1 MKNKKFTPI
10 GIPKV
15 PFTLPG
21 ETIPQWI
28 DIYSRLYK
36 ERIIFLFRIF
46 EDDFINQII
55 SMLLYLNIE
64 EKNKPIYL
72 YINSIGGSIS
82 SGIALYDTINYIN
95 KNSAIITMCLGIAS
109 SISSFILASGNYKK
123 RLALPH
129 SRIMLHQ
136 PEIECY
142 GQASEI
148 LIESEEILRI
158 RRAIAKI
165 YVEATSQTLSRIARD
180 MDRECFFSAREAK
193 NYGIVDYIISN

>member
-1 MKNKKFTPI
+1 M
-10 GIPKV
+10 
-15 PFTLPG
+15 PG
-21 ETIPQWI
+21 ETVPQWI

-46 EDDFINQII
+46 EDDFINQVI

-64 EKNKPIYL
+64 NKNKSIYL
-72 YINSIGGSIS
+72 YLNSIGGSIS
-82 SGIALYDTINYIN
+82 SGLALYDTINYIN
-95 KNSAIITMCLGIAS
+95 TTSVVVTMCLGIAS
-109 SISSFILASGNYKK
+109 SISSFILASGNKKK

-136 PEIECY
+136 PETECY

-158 RRAIAKI
+158 RRLLAKI
-165 YVEATSQTLSRIARD
+165 YVENTSQTLSRIARD
-180 MDRECFFSAREAK
+180 MDRDCFLSSREAK
-193 NYGIVDYIISN
+193 SYGIIDYIISN